1 MSWACA
7 PKEIYRQRRRS
18 VEFLTEAA
26 DKEWRDK
33 VASLLREVSLDQP
46 VPKLKSY
53 LLVLANYLSM
63 APCEE
68 DALPLQGFI
77 SSIRQEL
84 AARSHGPE
92 PPLFCS

>member
-1 MSWACA
+1 MRTKRDIQTKQKVS
-7 PKEIYRQRRRS
+7 RVS
-18 VEFLTEAA
+18 SEAA

-33 VASLLREVSLDQP
+33 VASLTGEVSLALP
-46 VPKLKSY
+46 IPKLKSY
-53 LLVLANYLSM
+53 LFVLSNYLSL

-68 DALPLQGFI
+68 DALPLQRFI

-92 PPLFCS
+92 PPLFCG